1 MPVVLSNVGHRF
13 PHGEWLFRE
22 LSVTLRPGRV
32 YSLTGPSGAGKS
44 TLLALL
50 AGWMTPAEGSI
61 SVPDEARIGWV
72 FQNPLGAPN
81 RTARDHVAFPFL
93 ARGHSTEDADARA
106 HELLDGFGLLA
117 RADRAFREL
126 SGGEA
131 QRLMLARG
139 LAAAPDLFLIDEPTA
154 QLDRDT
160 ANGVNAAIGA
170 IAANDSIVVV
180 ATHDRDT
187 QAACTDHIVLRREL
201 EAPRTPD
208 RRS

>member
-1 MPVVLSNVGHRF
+1 MRVELSNVGHRF
-13 PHGEWLFRE
+13 ASGEWLFRG
-22 LSVTLRPGRV
+22 LSVALEAGRV

-50 AGWMTPAEGSI
+50 AGWMAPAEGAI
-61 SVPDEARIGWV
+61 AVPVDAKIGWV
-72 FQNPLGAPN
+72 FQNPHGSSN

-93 ARGHSTEDADARA
+93 ARGHSTEEADVLADRM
-106 HELLDGFGLLA
+106 LDSFGLLS
-117 RADRAFREL
+117 RADRSFREL

-154 QLDRDT
+154 QLDRET
-160 ANGVNAAIGA
+160 ANGVNGSIRA
-170 IAANDSIVVV
+170 IAAADTIVVV
-180 ATHDRDT
+180 ATHDLDT

-201 EAPRTPD
+201 ALPTTPGGA
-208 RRS
+208 S